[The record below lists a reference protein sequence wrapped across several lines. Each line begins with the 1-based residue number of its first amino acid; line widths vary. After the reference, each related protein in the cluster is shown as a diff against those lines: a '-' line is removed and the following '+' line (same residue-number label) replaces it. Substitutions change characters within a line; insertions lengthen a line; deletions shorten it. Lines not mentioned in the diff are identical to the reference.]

1 MSNLGSSRLDRPA
14 LARHI
19 SRVSAPGISI
29 ASGSSRLGRPS
40 LDCIFERVKEEEG
53 SKWRTVP
60 QGEESFNVRRLP
72 ELENVP
78 FGGAGSTTFS

>member
-60 QGEESFNVRRLP
+60 EWQETFNERRLTD
-72 ELENVP
+72 LEKLP
-78 FGGAGSTTFS
+78 FGRG

>member
-40 LDCIFERVKEEEG
+40 LDCIIGRVEGKEG
-53 SKWRTVP
+53 SKWRTIP
-60 QGEESFNVRRLP
+60 LGKKTSIVRRLP
-72 ELENVP
+72 QLENVL
-78 FGGAGSTTFS
+78 FGGS